1 MPLDSKLYGQASP
14 VNNPVS
20 ESTFFSIT
28 HTPYEGSLYPEKL
41 KLSDVAQGGR
51 TGDCYFLSVLNAIL
65 ALPHGEEWIRQ
76 RMIERDGQIHVLFF
90 RNEKPEWVVIE
101 KSLPHSPGL
110 LSSGPAWVR
119 FWEKA
124 YVAFNGGNYKVL
136 SSGDS
141 RQVLRALLGDTSM
154 AIATTVQSRKPLAE
168 LYQSSIDGCSGCD
181 IYTLMF
187 LLRPYDAQTSVGN
200 VVNQVFHK
208 DKTLLKAW
216 WAWVAR
222 NQDKWRQ
229 LLAKESILYHETLL
243 DFIEKEKRRSIDSP
257 MEAISAVESWL
268 ADWCILPRKM
278 GYSQDELRL
287 YDELKQ
293 ALDNESPVVASPG
306 ANPPCGIIIEHTYS
320 VVGVRESELSHRKFV
335 ILRNPYAENRSWFF
349 KLFAAGGRA
358 AREWKNSET
367 GTVEFRIS
375 STEHCT
381 FEMELHDFS
390 HAFLYIDKGLSLKVA
405 LDSQNNCNLTSYG
418 Y

>member
-1 MPLDSKLYGQASP
+1 MPVGSTLYGQACP

-20 ESTFFSIT
+20 ESTFSLS
-28 HTPYEGSLYPEKL
+28 HTPYVDALYPEKL

-65 ALPHGEEWIRQ
+65 TLPHGEEWIRQ
-76 RMIERDGQIHVLFF
+76 RMVERDGRIHVLFF
-90 RNEKPEWVVIE
+90 RYEKPEWVVIE
-101 KSLPHSPGL
+101 KSLPQATGV

-136 SSGDS
+136 SQGDS
-141 RQVLRALLGDTSM
+141 RQVFRALLGDKGM
-154 AIATTVQSRKPLAE
+154 AIATSVQSRKPLAE
-168 LYQSSIDGCSGCD
+168 LYQCSIEGCSGCD

-200 VVNQVFHK
+200 VVKQVFHH
-208 DKTLLKAW
+208 DKALLKAW

-229 LLAKESILYHETLL
+229 LLAKESILYHETLI
-243 DFIEKEKRRSIDSP
+243 DFIEKEKQRSDNP
-257 MEAISAVESWL
+257 PVEAISAVKNWL
-268 ADWCILPRKM
+268 VDWCILPCKM

-293 ALDNESPVVASPG
+293 AFDEESPVVASPS
-306 ANPPCGIIIEHTYS
+306 AHPPSGIIIEHTYA
-320 VVGVRESELSHRKFV
+320 VIGLRQSELSHRKFV
-335 ILRNPYAENRSWFF
+335 ILRNPYPENRSWFF
-349 KLFAAGGRA
+349 KLVAAGGRA
-358 AREWKNSET
+358 SREWENSET
-367 GTVEFRIS
+367 GAVEFKIS
-375 STEHCT
+375 TTDHCT
-381 FEMELHDFS
+381 FEMELHDFA
-390 HAFLYIDKGLSLKVA
+390 HAFLYIDKGLSLKTTLELQHDCDV
-405 LDSQNNCNLTSYG
+405 TSYG